1 MRLDQKN
8 MDISSIPKVFWYSL
22 SISLLSLTT
31 GLTVS
36 SIFATSVSV
45 EFANS
50 KINLSKNINSV
61 QRINQDLKN
70 KVEELEEIDKAYKKL
85 QQKYNRLLKSTK
97 PSVTR
102 ELKELNP
109 EIQKFQSQVRKI
121 ENEDLKEKIIQNEEK
136 LEAINEQISVN

>member
-1 MRLDQKN
+1 MRLEQKN

-45 EFANS
+45 EVANS

-70 KVEELEEIDKAYKKL
+70 KVEELEEIDKAYKQL

-97 PSVTR
+97 PSVTQ
-102 ELKELNP
+102 ELKELNR
-109 EIQKFQSQVRKI
+109 EIQKFQSRVRKI
-121 ENEDLKEKIIQNEEK
+121 ENEDLKEKILQNEEK